1 MMSVFAD
8 FQLEDILEL
17 IDRRKWWL
25 AMGVAVGLALGL
37 LAYVVLPPIYLSST
51 TILVEPQEIP
61 RDFVKSTVTLTVSQR
76 LRTLSERVTSYA
88 NLTSL
93 IDAVG
98 QDVLDPSGALG
109 REAIMG
115 VIRGNLDVQLQGGK
129 GSPVFQISYRDDDP
143 ERAAAVT
150 RQVAD
155 LFVAENIKDRAAQ
168 ATTTAEFLDHE
179 LEKLA
184 ADLDRMETDF
194 ANFRKSQSGSLP
206 DQLDANLHQLE
217 RLDQSVL
224 GNREAQTQVRER
236 IALLQERMTSP
247 LFAEDGM
254 RANSPAGQLIGLR
267 ARLRNAE
274 RVYTEEHPNLVRLRN
289 EIARVEKEVEA
300 AAAAAEAGDLSR
312 LDPTTRGIMVQIDRE
327 ELQLAALQRK
337 EAALQ
342 VRIEEVERRVEE
354 TPELTHE
361 MQAMLRHIGNL
372 QGTYRKLL
380 TKKQEASLA
389 RNLEMAQ
396 KGERFKVLRPARAP
410 RFPASPSLWITLPAG
425 VAASLLV
432 VLVLVLV
439 SETRNPSFRS
449 VARLTRSLG
458 LPVLASV
465 PRIDDDRIF
474 EDGPPDDVDPRLVVH
489 TAPESAPAEQYRSFV
504 PVFLED
510 EKRRVILV
518 TSAARGDGKSLTCM
532 NLALTVAR
540 DVNRRVLL
548 IDADLRRPTAHRLLR
563 VRAPAGLTEV
573 LEGSAS
579 FEETVITTQI
589 PNLSLLP
596 AGRAT
601 KNPLTLL
608 TDKTFL
614 QLLEDARN
622 GYDAIF
628 IDSPPLMPVVDTKLL
643 RKLADMVV
651 FVVRA
656 DATPREAVL
665 RSLKEMREVAG
676 VVFNQVSAGSF
687 RRYYYHD
694 AYSRYAYGEPD
705 DSDDDA

>member
-1 MMSVFAD
+1 M
-8 FQLEDILEL
+8 
-17 IDRRKWWL
+17 
-25 AMGVAVGLALGL
+25 
-37 LAYVVLPPIYLSST
+37 
-51 TILVEPQEIP
+51 
-61 RDFVKSTVTLTVSQR
+61 
-76 LRTLSERVTSYA
+76 
-88 NLTSL
+88 
-93 IDAVG
+93 
-98 QDVLDPSGALG
+98 
-109 REAIMG
+109 
-115 VIRGNLDVQLQGGK
+115 
-129 GSPVFQISYRDDDP
+129 FQISYRDDDP

-184 ADLDRMETDF
+184 ADLDRMETEF
-194 ANFRKSQSGSLP
+194 VNFRKQQSGSLP
-206 DQLDANLHQLE
+206 DQLNANLRQLE
-217 RLDQSVL
+217 RLDQSIE
-224 GNREAQTQVRER
+224 GNLEAQTQVRER

-247 LFAEDGM
+247 LFADHDP
-254 RANSPAGQLIGLR
+254 RLPADSPAGQLVGLR
-267 ARLRNAE
+267 ARLRHAE
-274 RVYTEEHPNLVRLRN
+274 RIYTEEHPNAVRLRN
-289 EIARVEKEVEA
+289 EIARVEKEVEE

-312 LDPTTRGIMVQIDRE
+312 LDPTTRQIMIKIDRE
-327 ELQLAALQRK
+327 ELQLAVLQRR
-337 EAALQ
+337 EASLRA
-342 VRIEEVERRVEE
+342 RIQEVEHRVEV
-354 TPELTHE
+354 TPELAHDT
-361 MQAMLRHIGNL
+361 QARQRQLGQLRTTYSRMLS
-372 QGTYRKLL
+372 
-380 TKKQEASLA
+380 KKQEASLA

-410 RFPASPSLWITLPAG
+410 RYPASPSLWITLPAG
-425 VAASLLV
+425 ASVSLLV
-432 VLVLVLV
+432 VLGLILVF
-439 SETRNPSFRS
+439 ETRNPSFRS

-474 EDGPPDDVDPRLVVH
+474 EDGPPDDVDPKLVVH
-489 TAPESAPAEQYRSFV
+489 TAPESASAEQYRSFV

-532 NLALTVAR
+532 NLALTIAR
-540 DVNRRVLL
+540 DVNRRVLV

-563 VRAPAGLTEV
+563 VRAPVGLTEV

-579 FEETVITTQI
+579 FEETVITTQV

-608 TDKTFL
+608 TDKRFL
-614 QLLEDARN
+614 ELLEDARN

-665 RSLKEMREVAG
+665 RALKEMREVAG

-687 RRYYYHD
+687 RRYYYYD

-705 DSDDDA
+705 DPDEDV